1 MRFGNGLKRSLVTAL
16 AAALLSGCGGSAK
29 DREVELTVS
38 AAASLQRSLD
48 RIEAAYE
55 AANPGVKLTIN
66 YGPSGA
72 LQKQIEQGA
81 PVDLFLSAGAKQMD
95 ALEAKKLVSER
106 VDLLANTL
114 VVAAPGDGGQPI
126 GDLSDLASARFRSV
140 AIGDPAT
147 VPAGEYA
154 EEALRAS
161 GLWERL
167 EPKFVFGKDVRQV
180 MTYVESGNT
189 DAGFVYKTD
198 AIAAG
203 AVVLYEVPA
212 ALHEPIRYPAG
223 VVAASEHPEEAA
235 SLLDYLRQDEA
246 RSAFEADGFQA
257 IGDTE

>member
-114 VVAAPGDGGQPI
+114 VVAAPGEI
-126 GDLSDLASARFRSV
+126 G
-140 AIGDPAT
+140 
-147 VPAGEYA
+147 
-154 EEALRAS
+154 RAS
-161 GLWERL
+161 CRER
-167 EPKFVFGKDVRQV
+167 V
-180 MTYVESGNT
+180 
-189 DAGFVYKTD
+189 
-198 AIAAG
+198 
-203 AVVLYEVPA
+203 
-212 ALHEPIRYPAG
+212 
-223 VVAASEHPEEAA
+223 
-235 SLLDYLRQDEA
+235 
-246 RSAFEADGFQA
+246 
-257 IGDTE
+257 